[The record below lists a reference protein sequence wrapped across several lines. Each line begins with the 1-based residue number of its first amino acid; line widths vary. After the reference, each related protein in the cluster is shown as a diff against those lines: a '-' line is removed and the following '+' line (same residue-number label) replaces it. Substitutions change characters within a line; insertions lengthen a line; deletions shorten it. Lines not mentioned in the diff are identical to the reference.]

1 MQIIDFKAQADQ
13 AIKGIIA
20 RNLLDDAIFARK
32 NDDFGGLAYIIAM
45 GLKLDHKQ
53 PIKFGLIFEVVDTL
67 DALEVVWTSF

>member
-13 AIKGIIA
+13 AIKSIIA

-45 GLKLDHKQ
+45 GLRIGHDQ
-53 PIKFGLIFEVVDTL
+53 PVKFGLIFEVIDTI
-67 DALEVVWTSF
+67 DSLELV